1 MSLIKQMYLVMKAG
15 DLIATR
21 NIAERRELQA
31 INVNSLMGVDYSSSN
46 MNISDNHAVVIQNLL
61 KKNNV
66 LQKRNGW
73 SQILSIEE
81 GQAHDSLNQNIAFT
95 NGSTINGIWQ
105 IKYKSEINIIAHIGQ
120 DLFFINNFDSNGFD
134 SITLDKIEKD
144 DSIVILNEKSWGIV
158 ANDRIYI
165 LCGSYIVVK
174 LSKDENNKTI
184 ATISNVYDDI
194 DTYVPTT
201 TIGITPEGVNTSII
215 RLSYDD
221 VNIMSPYRINT
232 LLFLEKEELMGG
244 YRFVLDSNPKI
255 NITTNSSGEVMH
267 KETEYFD
274 IKINY
279 LYKAEID
286 EDEKEISIN
295 AYITWIKAPL
305 STSNQTVEERFL
317 IFQEGYE
324 PTRTTIQ
331 HAITSNGYL
340 GEMVLTDTTTLIFN
354 NFYKPIQ
361 TSKDNVI
368 VKYKD
373 DREDESTL
381 ISNCK
386 FGILYGA
393 GNVRNRLFL
402 SGNPNTPNT
411 DYHSSQRNIYASD
424 DDVDLQDNQDYTYF
438 SVFDYCNYGTTNSAV
453 MGYQIMGD
461 GSLLVIKEKVN
472 NEPTVYFRKGTYETR
487 TITFGDNLTTDVY
500 VDKYPMTVGNIG
512 EGLIVQN
519 GLFNLNND
527 IVFLSEN
534 GLYGISSTISSS
546 TLASDYQYAYSRS
559 RLINKELIFN
569 YDLKNAVCILY
580 DNKLFMTLK
589 NKTSEEIVTFVADGR
604 YKYKLVDSIDNEY
617 EYEWFILKNIN
628 ADNYYIIN
636 NKLYF
641 SNNKGLFYWNL
652 YSNSYKDIKYAR
664 TINDGTMTISNSI
677 VTINEDFKS
686 KYINETTL
694 LKFNKIQTANL
705 MFIPLNSTKDED
717 GYYTIDMVYN
727 KFMSQKEGLECLFG
741 ASSNVTKVYLKP
753 NLYNQNKFKFYTTK
767 NMNDNEEYTFSTA
780 EMIYFQLDINEYKYK
795 LGLNELD
802 QQVILGDNDE
812 IIQFR
817 LATINPDISFQS
829 YELIPCYYVT
839 KSYNCGQS
847 TYKKVLRTLTITND
861 SELYSKVNFA
871 IATKDSVT
879 FNTQIIDMKSNYL
892 SGTSGLS
899 DLYENIF
906 KADLTSKTFASSFTK
921 DFLLKF
927 NYIQFI
933 FYNNDDENCVINN
946 LSMFYTYG
954 FKQKGVY

>member
-255 NITTNSSGEVMH
+255 NITTNSSGEVMN

-340 GEMVLTDTTTLIFN
+340 GDMVLTDTTTLIFN

-393 GNVRNRLFL
+393 GNVRNRLF
-402 SGNPNTPNT
+402 
-411 DYHSSQRNIYASD
+411 
-424 DDVDLQDNQDYTYF
+424 
-438 SVFDYCNYGTTNSAV
+438 
-453 MGYQIMGD
+453 
-461 GSLLVIKEKVN
+461 
-472 NEPTVYFRKGTYETR
+472 
-487 TITFGDNLTTDVY
+487 
-500 VDKYPMTVGNIG
+500 
-512 EGLIVQN
+512 
-519 GLFNLNND
+519 
-527 IVFLSEN
+527 
-534 GLYGISSTISSS
+534 
-546 TLASDYQYAYSRS
+546 
-559 RLINKELIFN
+559 
-569 YDLKNAVCILY
+569 
-580 DNKLFMTLK
+580 
-589 NKTSEEIVTFVADGR
+589 
-604 YKYKLVDSIDNEY
+604 
-617 EYEWFILKNIN
+617 
-628 ADNYYIIN
+628 
-636 NKLYF
+636 
-641 SNNKGLFYWNL
+641 
-652 YSNSYKDIKYAR
+652 
-664 TINDGTMTISNSI
+664 
-677 VTINEDFKS
+677 
-686 KYINETTL
+686 
-694 LKFNKIQTANL
+694 
-705 MFIPLNSTKDED
+705 
-717 GYYTIDMVYN
+717 
-727 KFMSQKEGLECLFG
+727 
-741 ASSNVTKVYLKP
+741 
-753 NLYNQNKFKFYTTK
+753 
-767 NMNDNEEYTFSTA
+767 
-780 EMIYFQLDINEYKYK
+780 
-795 LGLNELD
+795 
-802 QQVILGDNDE
+802 
-812 IIQFR
+812 
-817 LATINPDISFQS
+817 
-829 YELIPCYYVT
+829 
-839 KSYNCGQS
+839 
-847 TYKKVLRTLTITND
+847 
-861 SELYSKVNFA
+861 
-871 IATKDSVT
+871 
-879 FNTQIIDMKSNYL
+879 
-892 SGTSGLS
+892 
-899 DLYENIF
+899 
-906 KADLTSKTFASSFTK
+906 
-921 DFLLKF
+921 
-927 NYIQFI
+927 
-933 FYNNDDENCVINN
+933 
-946 LSMFYTYG
+946 
-954 FKQKGVY
+954 